1 MANGLFSS
9 ESLPVTPKLR
19 HVSND
24 SNSENTPPE
33 VLATAAKHCNLVC
46 NEVIDEKE
54 LQKPHHYQQQPFKNI
69 LENYNHPPVE
79 SKIDPLLLHDDRV
92 LQNLLRNE
100 ERYLP
105 SNPDYFTFIQIE
117 IKPHMRKLVVSWMF
131 DVCTDSC
138 QDTPEVFT
146 LAVNFLDRFLA
157 VCRISTNQFQLLGA
171 ACLFLASKFKAL
183 EHITSDKLVMF
194 TDYSITIQ
202 ELKEWELL
210 ILQKLRWELSS
221 TTALDYLD
229 HVIPRLYLPAAVDE
243 AKLRR
248 MTESVISYASMEYSF
263 AYRRASLLT
272 ATSILFSLQEC
283 LNLSQ
288 AKQQLSPLE
297 SRAVEKIIRD
307 AGTCLQILTHTGSEE
322 LEKCCLSLAQTLPD
336 HLLPSSSAQP
346 SVETRSPDSTVII
359 QTEEQPGSTIT
370 NQDFTSAVDVF
381 SDFNTSVLEAV
392 LSPNDSFSSILVS

>member
-1 MANGLFSS
+1 MANGLFCP

-33 VLATAAKHCNLVC
+33 VLAASAKHCHLLC
-46 NEVIDEKE
+46 NEVLDERE
-54 LQKPHHYQQQPFKNI
+54 LQRPSHYQQQPFKQI
-69 LENYNHPPVE
+69 VENYNHPPVE
-79 SKIDPLLLHDDRV
+79 SKIDPYLLHDDRV

-105 SNPDYFTFIQIE
+105 SYPDYFTFIQIE
-117 IKPHMRKLVVSWMF
+117 IKPHMRKSVVNWMF
-131 DVCTDSC
+131 DVCNDSC

-157 VCRISTNQFQLLGA
+157 VCRIGTNQFQLLGA

-221 TTALDYLD
+221 TTAMDYLD
-229 HVIPRLYLPAAVDE
+229 HVIPRLYLPKAVDVG
-243 AKLRR
+243 KLRR
-248 MTESVISYASMEYSF
+248 MTESVISYANMEYSF
-263 AYRRASLLT
+263 TYSRASLLA

-283 LNLSQ
+283 VNLSQ
-288 AKQQLSPLE
+288 AQHKFNELE
-297 SRAVEKIIRD
+297 TIAVEKIIKD
-307 AGTCLQILTHTGSEE
+307 ARTCLQILTHTGTEE
-322 LEKCCLSLAQTLPD
+322 LERCCLRLSKTLPE
-336 HLLPSSSAQP
+336 HLVSSSTITSSSSA
-346 SVETRSPDSTVII
+346 SSTTSSSSSTTISDRVSPDSTV
-359 QTEEQPGSTIT
+359 TSSPVREQDLI
-370 NQDFTSAVDVF
+370 SAVDVF
-381 SDFNTSVLEAV
+381 SDFSVLEAV
-392 LSPNDSFSSILVS
+392 TSILVT